1 MHAAVCPGANR
12 TPPAYSWHNPAVG
25 YCQSMN
31 FVTAVLLLFVD
42 EASAFAL
49 LAVIVEVY
57 LPPGY

>member
-1 MHAAVCPGANR
+1 
-12 TPPAYSWHNPAVG
+12 
-25 YCQSMN
+25 MN